1 MTIRLAVICLA
12 AASVGLSIV
21 IVSVSKLLL
30 FLTGL
35 VCLLAPR
42 QNSAESPLRL
52 LKSTPIAVVGVLMAM
67 AFSLMWTTAPDSD
80 ALGSLAK
87 YGKLLSILIL
97 FLLIKTR
104 RDALYAVGA
113 FFTAQCFLVA
123 SSWLLFAGV
132 ALPWATSNM
141 ATTEYA
147 VFSSYLDQGII
158 SALFAVLCW
167 HLRDSIPG
175 RHGRLLGIFL
185 AVLTLCNVF
194 FVLRGRTGH
203 VVAIA
208 LISLAVMWE
217 LPSRYRLAAVLAP
230 FVLVFALAA
239 GSNKLRERLFLV
251 STEVQSYSSQQV
263 TTTSSGIRLGLWSS
277 SIQMV
282 AQHPWIGTGVGS
294 WSTEYNLLQRQKN
307 PLHEDVRGNFNPH
320 GEYLLCGVQ
329 VGVAGILIF
338 VLMLSAVIA
347 DARRMRKNEARAVWS
362 SVAALA
368 IASLFNSSLYDAF
381 IGDFFCIVI
390 GLLLAL
396 GSHPAP
402 HAPSDKLPSKANL

>member
-1 MTIRLAVICLA
+1 MNIRLAVICLA

-35 VCLLAPR
+35 VWLLAPR
-42 QNSAESPLRL
+42 KNSADSPLRR
-52 LKSTPIAVVGVLMAM
+52 LKSTPVAVIGVLMAM

-80 ALGSLAK
+80 AYGSLAK

-104 RDALYAVGA
+104 RDALCAVGA
-113 FFTAQCFLVA
+113 FFMAQCFLVA
-123 SSWLLFAGV
+123 SSWLLFADV

-141 ATTEYA
+141 AATEYA

-167 HLRDSIPG
+167 HLRELIPG
-175 RHGRLLGIFL
+175 RHGRLLGILL

-194 FVLRGRTGH
+194 FVLRGRPGH

-208 LISLAVMWE
+208 LISLAVMWD

-239 GSNKLRERLFLV
+239 GSDKLRERLSLV

-277 SIQMV
+277 SIQMIG
-282 AQHPWIGTGVGS
+282 QHPWVGTGVGS
-294 WSTEYNLLQRQKN
+294 WSTEYNLLQRHKN
-307 PLHEDVRGNFNPH
+307 PLHKDIRGNFNPH
-320 GEYLLCGVQ
+320 GEYLLWGVQ
-329 VGVAGILIF
+329 LGVAGILIF

-347 DARRMRKNEARAVWS
+347 DARRMHKNEARAVWS

-396 GSHPAP
+396 GSHPAAHP
-402 HAPSDKLPSKANL
+402 APEKLPSKANL